1 MMIPDTTLL
10 SDKEI
15 QQALERMEANV
26 DKASNYEYLKV
37 EQQKRLDSLKQAEQN
52 KDNLLIKGDQAP

>member
-1 MMIPDTTLL
+1 MIPDTTLL